1 MNAFWKIYNLG
12 YFINATNIMFPNEI
26 TKQRK
31 NDIQK
36 GKSNE
41 QYRSNIGN

>member
-1 MNAFWKIYNLG
+1 
-12 YFINATNIMFPNEI
+12 MFPNEI

-41 QYRSNIGN
+41 QYRSNIGNQMKDYIE